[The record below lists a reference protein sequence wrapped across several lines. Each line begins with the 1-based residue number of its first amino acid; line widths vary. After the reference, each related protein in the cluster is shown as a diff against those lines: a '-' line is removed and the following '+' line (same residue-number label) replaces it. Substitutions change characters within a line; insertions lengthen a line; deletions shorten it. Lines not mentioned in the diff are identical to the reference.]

1 MKVNI
6 NIDENL
12 VEDRAE
18 FYLQE
23 MTDKITICHGIH
35 SYLHLYRP

>member
-23 MTDKITICHGIH
+23 MTDKITRMPK
-35 SYLHLYRP
+35 S

>member
-23 MTDKITICHGIH
+23 MTDKLQELPK
-35 SYLHLYRP
+35 S

>member
-23 MTDKITICHGIH
+23 MTDKIT
-35 SYLHLYRP
+35 RVN